1 MRNIC
6 CYSIR
11 TACLLLL
18 ALSAASLAKA
28 QRTPPDAPTAPQVF
42 REDIEWLDIWMPDSK
57 VTNLPRVL
65 LIGDSITRAYNPAV
79 EAALRGKAVVFRL
92 ATSKCAGDP
101 VLAEEVSLILRQYP
115 FDVIHFNN
123 GIHGPEYSDEAYGQG
138 LRDMIA
144 ILRKYDPK
152 AQLLWAATIPI
163 RVKGQVDQLDPSNAR
178 AVRRNVLAAA
188 IMKQSGIPTDDLYN
202 LVLEHPEYY
211 KPDGVHFNEKGIE
224 VEAREVAGRIAELL
238 PEKPKPASSSR

>member
-1 MRNIC
+1 M
-6 CYSIR
+6 
-11 TACLLLL
+11 
-18 ALSAASLAKA
+18 
-28 QRTPPDAPTAPQVF
+28 
-42 REDIEWLDIWMPDSK
+42 
-57 VTNLPRVL
+57 
-65 LIGDSITRAYNPAV
+65 
-79 EAALRGKAVVFRL
+79 
-92 ATSKCAGDP
+92 
-101 VLAEEVSLILRQYP
+101 ILRQYP

-144 ILRKYDPK
+144 TLRKYDPK

-238 PEKPKPASSSR
+238 PEKPQPASSSR

>member
-1 MRNIC
+1 MISFPGNEGFHSDRGRRFCDAALSQEIGRRVEE
-6 CYSIR
+6 Y
-11 TACLLLL
+11 LLLFDPN
-18 ALSAASLAKA
+18 SLPA
-28 QRTPPDAPTAPQVF
+28 
-42 REDIEWLDIWMPDSK
+42 
-57 VTNLPRVL
+57 
-65 LIGDSITRAYNPAV
+65 ITRAYNPEV

-101 VLAEEVSLILRQYP
+101 VLAEEISLILRQYP

-138 LRDMIA
+138 LRDLIA

-152 AQLLWAATIPI
+152 AQLLWAATTPI

-178 AVRRNVLAAA
+178 AVRRNLLAAA

-211 KPDGVHFNEKGIE
+211 KPDGVHFNEKGVE
-224 VEAREVAGRIAELL
+224 VEAKEVAGRIAELL
-238 PEKPKPASSSR
+238 PEKPQPASSSR

>member
-1 MRNIC
+1 
-6 CYSIR
+6 
-11 TACLLLL
+11 L

-28 QRTPPDAPTAPQVF
+28 QRTLPDAPAAPQVF

-57 VTNLPRVL
+57 VTDLPRVL
-65 LIGDSITRAYNPAV
+65 LIGDSITRAYNPGV
-79 EAALRGKAVVFRL
+79 EAALSGKAVVFRL

-101 VLAEEVSLILRQYP
+101 VLAEEISLILRQYP

-138 LRDMIA
+138 LRDIIA

-152 AQLLWAATIPI
+152 AQLLWATTTPI

-188 IMKQSGIPTDDLYN
+188 IMKQSGIPTDDLDN
-202 LVLEHPEYY
+202 LVLEHSAYY
-211 KPDGVHFNEKGIE
+211 KPDGVHFNEKG
-224 VEAREVAGRIAELL
+224 VEAEARVVAGRIAELL
-238 PEKPKPASSSR
+238 PERAQPPLAK